1 MPRLVDVRMHFGK
14 WHDIEVEDDVT
25 AYVEYPNGATGTFIT
40 STGDTP
46 GTNRFEIVCD
56 GGTLTTD
63 GGTLHLTRLE
73 VPESVFTRE
82 NKTPFASPKAASCNV
97 ETDGKNEQHVGVM
110 NAFAGA
116 ILRGEPLVADGREG
130 IRGLTISNAMHLSAW
145 TGKPVE
151 LPLDEHLFL
160 NLLLEHVKTSRRKEG
175 IESVFASTDGTYNA

>member
-1 MPRLVDVRMHFGK
+1 M
-14 WHDIEVEDDVT
+14 
-25 AYVEYPNGATGTFIT
+25 
-40 STGDTP
+40 
-46 GTNRFEIVCD
+46 
-56 GGTLTTD
+56 
-63 GGTLHLTRLE
+63 
-73 VPESVFTRE
+73 
-82 NKTPFASPKAASCNV
+82 